1 MKLFNSIVA
10 ISALC
15 VAVVACESNTK
26 FKEDMLSSAGFKAT
40 PPKTPAQVA
49 SLKSLPAHKFTK
61 TTLKGRTAWVYADPT
76 ICGCL
81 YIGNQTAY
89 DAYARRLTQQGM
101 FDMQTVNVPAEP
113 LGWDFAPWPEAS
125 VEP

>member
-1 MKLFNSIVA
+1 MKLFGSILV
-10 ISALC
+10 ILGLC
-15 VAVVACESNTK
+15 VAVTACQSNTK

-49 SLKSLPAHKFTK
+49 MLKSLPVHTLTK
-61 TTLKGRTAWVYADPT
+61 TTHKGKTVWLYSDPT

-81 YIGNQTAY
+81 YVGNQAAY
-89 DAYARRLTQQGM
+89 DAYLKKQSQQALLDMKNVKVPDEAR
-101 FDMQTVNVPAEP
+101 N
-113 LGWDFAPWPEAS
+113 WDFSPWPEAA

>member
-1 MKLFNSIVA
+1 MKLFGSIVV

-15 VAVVACESNTK
+15 VAVGACESNTK

-49 SLKSLPAHKFTK
+49 SLKSLPPHKLTR
-61 TTLKGRTAWVYADPT
+61 TTLKGKTVWVYSDPT

-81 YIGNQTAY
+81 YIGNQAAH
-89 DAYARRLTQQGM
+89 DAYLSKQTQRGM
-101 FDMQTVNVPAEP
+101 FDMQTTNVPAEP